1 MKLTST
7 HTFPAPP
14 EQVWA
19 LLMDTEAIAACLPG
33 CKGLRPLGDD
43 RYEAELVAGVAAVTG
58 SFTARIALHDL
69 QAPSS
74 YRMTMEATGRPGFVN
89 GSALVTLSPDGA
101 GTRVDMQAEADVGGT
116 IARVGQRLLD
126 GVAKMT
132 SDRFFACMAG
142 KA

>member
-7 HTFPAPP
+7 HHFAAPP
-14 EQVWA
+14 ERVWA

-33 CKGLRPLGDD
+33 CKGLRPIGDD

-58 SFTARIALHDL
+58 QFTAQIALHDL
-69 QAPSS
+69 HAPAS
-74 YRMTMEATGRPGFVN
+74 YRMTLEAKGRPGFVN
-89 GSALVTLSPDGA
+89 GRALITLAAEGE
-101 GTRVDMQAEADVGGT
+101 GTRVDVDADADVGGT

-132 SDRFFACMAG
+132 SDRFFACMAA

>member
-1 MKLTST
+1 MKLSST

-14 EQVWA
+14 HRVWA

-33 CKGLRPLGDD
+33 CKGLRPVGEDQ
-43 RYEAELVAGVAAVTG
+43 YQAELVAGVAAVTG
-58 SFTARIALHDL
+58 SFTARVALHDM
-69 QAPSS
+69 QAPVS

-89 GSALVTLSPDGA
+89 GDARITLTADGD
-101 GTRVDMQAEADVGGT
+101 GTRVDVDADANVGGT

-132 SDRFFACMAG
+132 TERFFACMAG
-142 KA
+142 RV

>member
-14 EQVWA
+14 DRVWA

-43 RYEAELVAGVAAVTG
+43 SYEAELVAGVAAVTG
-58 SFTARIALHDL
+58 HFTARIQLLDL
-69 QAPSS
+69 EAPAR
-74 YRMTMEATGRPGFVN
+74 YRMRMEAKGRAGFVT
-89 GSALVTLSPDGA
+89 GSALVTLTAEGE
-101 GTRVDMQAEADVGGT
+101 GTRVDVDAEADVGGT

-132 SDRFFACMAG
+132 TDRFFACMAG
-142 KA
+142 RA

>member
-1 MKLTST
+1 MKLVST
-7 HTFPAPP
+7 HHFPAPP
-14 EQVWA
+14 ERVWA
-19 LLMDTEAIAACLPG
+19 LLMDTGAIAACLPG

-58 SFTARIALHDL
+58 HFTARIALHDL
-69 QAPSS
+69 EAPAS
-74 YRMTMEATGRPGFVN
+74 YRMTLDAKGRPGFVN
-89 GSALVTLSPDGA
+89 GRARITLAAEGD
-101 GTRVDMQAEADVGGT
+101 GTRVDVDADADVGGT

-132 SDRFFACMAG
+132 SDRFFACMAA